1 VRQDICFLAL
11 EYLMKA
17 RTTFFAAALAALGSA
32 VHAQSSQS
40 GAPAATFSQAQTMPA
55 ASVAPTAQEPATYPV
70 FAAGKTREQVYQELV
85 QARQSGELE
94 RLNRTL
100 YAHH

>member
-1 VRQDICFLAL
+1 M

-17 RTTFFAAALAALGSA
+17 RTTLVAAALAALGSA

-40 GAPAATFSQAQTMPA
+40 GAPAATVSQAQTIPA
-55 ASVAPTAQEPATYPV
+55 AAVASAVQQAATYPV
-70 FAAGKTREQVYQELV
+70 FAAGKTREHVYQELV